1 MENLMANKEKT
12 NIFKRT
18 QYDKQKEAYD
28 TLKSWVKIVPKT
40 LKDLEKKGD
49 QDQLVKYKKQVKLV
63 LQKLEQIKV
72 DLENEN

>member
-12 NIFKRT
+12 NIPKRT

-49 QDQLVKYKKQVKLV
+49 QGQLVKYKKQVKLV
-63 LQKLEQIKV
+63 LQKLEQIKA

>member
-12 NIFKRT
+12 NIPKRT

-49 QDQLVKYKKQVKLV
+49 QEQLVKYKKQVKLV

>member
-49 QDQLVKYKKQVKLV
+49 QEQLVKYKKQVKLV
-63 LQKLEQIKV
+63 LQKLEQIKA

>member
-12 NIFKRT
+12 NIPKRT

-63 LQKLEQIKV
+63 LQKLEQIKA

>member
-12 NIFKRT
+12 NIPKRT

-49 QDQLVKYKKQVKLV
+49 HGQLVKYKKQVKLV
-63 LQKLEQIKV
+63 LQKLEQIKA

>member
-1 MENLMANKEKT
+1 MENLMANKDKT